1 MPKRNQIGSAF
12 RVSDNRMVAFEPLN
26 AILPNYNAPIIR
38 RVSDGEREI
47 VIMNWGFVL
56 PQPGKVPR
64 RVTNVRDDKLCG
76 MARSL
81 SMDK

>member
-56 PQPGKVPR
+56 PHP
-64 RVTNVRDDKLCG
+64 
-76 MARSL
+76 ARLRGASPTCATT
-81 SMDK
+81 SYAAWRAR